1 LWSPSPIDI
10 TVDRIALTIGQV
22 RQYGL
27 PPNPTKKADPR
38 SANYVAQFGDECW
51 ELDAI
56 EPSEL
61 QRIVRQAIEKHID
74 SAAWNQTLAEEKN
87 ERELL
92 KERFSKAKIDL

>member
-1 LWSPSPIDI
+1 
-10 TVDRIALTIGQV
+10 
-22 RQYGL
+22 
-27 PPNPTKKADPR
+27 
-38 SANYVAQFGDECW
+38 
-51 ELDAI
+51 LDAI